1 MILLIKKITKLMG
14 EIFCPANITITHTI
28 FKKIYIFSNHISIL
42 YQVYKNLI
50 KGSRRANIMLPKGTK
65 FCIDNAL
72 FSSKSKRNLLSFKN
86 IHYNDYHNETNNE
99 GSSILRQWFRTRS
112 SY

>member
-1 MILLIKKITKLMG
+1 
-14 EIFCPANITITHTI
+14 
-28 FKKIYIFSNHISIL
+28 
-42 YQVYKNLI
+42 
-50 KGSRRANIMLPKGTK
+50 MLPKGTK

-99 GSSILRQWFRTRS
+99 GSSILLQWF
-112 SY
+112 